1 MSPTNHYFNSF
12 SPTVINEQ
20 RLVED
25 LVVETIRM
33 YGHNIYYMPRE
44 TYDKMDEIYGEDTA
58 SKFSKAYIVEMYI
71 ANVEGYEGDGDFFS
85 KFGLEIRDTS
95 NFVVA
100 RRSFER
106 YVPSNIARRPKEGD
120 LLFVAALNK
129 IFEIKFVEEE
139 LMFFSVGKRNPYL
152 YELRCEAFRYSNENI
167 NTGVEDVDIIENFT
181 SYSQEIVL
189 GNGTGNFVIGET
201 VYQGANLT
209 SSNVS
214 AKVVDWN
221 PTTKKILVINVRGIF
236 AGNTS
241 VRGATSNVTYGATDT
256 DTLGDYSDVD
266 QYDNKNLQNE
276 ANTTIILTEIN
287 PLGIP

>member
-106 YVPSNIARRPKEGD
+106 YVPSTIARRPKEGD

-189 GNGTGNFVIGET
+189 GTGTGNFVIGET
-201 VYQGANLT
+201 VYQGANLA

>member
-12 SPTVINEQ
+12 SPSVINEQ

-189 GNGTGNFVIGET
+189 GTGTGNFIIGET
-201 VYQGANLT
+201 VYQGANLA

-221 PTTKKILVINVRGIF
+221 PDTKKILVINVRGIF

-241 VRGATSNVTYGATDT
+241 VHGATSNVTYGATDT
-256 DTLGDYSDVD
+256 DTIGDYSDVD
-266 QYDNKNLQNE
+266 QYDNKNLQGE
-276 ANTTIILTEIN
+276 ANTTMILVEKN
-287 PLGIP
+287 PLGSP

>member
-1 MSPTNHYFNSF
+1 MSPTNPYFNNF
-12 SPTVINEQ
+12 SPSVINEQ

-33 YGHNIYYMPRE
+33 YGHNVYYMPRE

-58 SKFSKAYIVEMYI
+58 SKFSRAYVIEMYI

-95 NFVVA
+95 NFVVS

-106 YVPSNIARRPKEGD
+106 YVPSTIASRPREGD
-120 LLFVAALNK
+120 LVFVPVLNK
-129 IFEIKFVEEE
+129 VFEIKFVEEE

-152 YELRCEAFRYSNENI
+152 FELRCEAFRYSNENI
-167 NTGVEDVDIIENFT
+167 NTGVEDVDIIESLT
-181 SYSQEIVL
+181 SYAQEIVL
-189 GNGTGNFVIGET
+189 GNGTGNFIIGET
-201 VYQGANLT
+201 VYQGANLA
-209 SSNVS
+209 SSSVS

-221 PTTKKILVINVRGIF
+221 PTTKKILVINVRGVF

-241 VRGATSNVTYGATDT
+241 VRGETSNVTYGATDT
-256 DTLGDYSDVD
+256 DTIGDYSDVD
-266 QYDNKNLQNE
+266 QYDNKYLQDE
-276 ANTTIILTEIN
+276 ANNTIIIYEKN
-287 PLGIP
+287 PLGMP

>member
-1 MSPTNHYFNSF
+1 MSPTNHYFNNF
-12 SPTVINEQ
+12 SPSVINEQ

-106 YVPSNIARRPKEGD
+106 YIPSNVARRPKEGD
-120 LLFVAALNK
+120 LLFVAAL
-129 IFEIKFVEEE
+129 
-139 LMFFSVGKRNPYL
+139 GKRNPYL

-167 NTGVEDVDIIENFT
+167 NTGVEDVDIIENLT

-189 GNGTGNFVIGET
+189 GTGTGNFVIGET
-201 VYQGANLT
+201 VYQGANLA

-266 QYDNKNLQNE
+266 QYDNKNLQDE
-276 ANTTIILTEIN
+276 ANTTMIFVERD
-287 PLGIP
+287 PLGAP

>member
-1 MSPTNHYFNSF
+1 MSPTNPYFNNF
-12 SPTVINEQ
+12 SPSVINEQ

-33 YGHNIYYMPRE
+33 YGHNVYYMPRE

-58 SKFSKAYIVEMYI
+58 SKFSRAYVIEMYI

-95 NFVVA
+95 NFVVS

-106 YVPSNIARRPKEGD
+106 YVPSTIASRPREGD
-120 LLFVAALNK
+120 LVFVPVLNK
-129 IFEIKFVEEE
+129 VFEIKFVEEE

-152 YELRCEAFRYSNENI
+152 FELRCEAFRYSNENI
-167 NTGVEDVDIIENFT
+167 NTGVEDVDIIESLT
-181 SYSQEIVL
+181 SYAQEIVL
-189 GNGTGNFVIGET
+189 GTGTGNFIIGET
-201 VYQGANLT
+201 VYQGANLA
-209 SSNVS
+209 SSSVS

-221 PTTKKILVINVRGIF
+221 PTTKKILVINVRGVF

-241 VRGATSNVTYGATDT
+241 VRGETSNVTYGATDT
-256 DTLGDYSDVD
+256 DTIGDYSDVD
-266 QYDNKNLQNE
+266 QYDNKYLQDE
-276 ANTTIILTEIN
+276 ANNTIIIYEKN
-287 PLGIP
+287 PIGMP